1 MKYFLAILSIIVISF
16 QVKGQVEIELPKNE
30 FSFNLLSLKNRYVV
44 EGGKKYYLNFLHG
57 LSYKR
62 YFNKNAIRFNFS
74 YFQKID
80 EIENSQ
86 SESDG
91 NFSEIEFGLGYQRG
105 FLNNWIK
112 PYIAVDFKIMG
123 GNLVEERTDI
133 LNPSYE
139 KYDINKLGIGI
150 SPTFGVKFETK
161 TPLSFSIETN
171 VEMLM
176 YRDDGSVYFWSPAE
190 VPDLSDVNKSGFR
203 SGFNPVAALFI
214 SLEF

>member
-1 MKYFLAILSIIVISF
+1 MKYFFTILSIIFISF
-16 QVKGQVEIELPKNE
+16 PVKGQEEIELPKNE
-30 FSFNLLSLKNRYVV
+30 FSFNLLSVKNRYVV

-62 YFNKNAIRFNFS
+62 HFNKNAIRFNFN

-80 EIENSQ
+80 KIDNSQ
-86 SESDG
+86 SESSG
-91 NFSEIEFGLGYQRG
+91 NYSEIEFGLGYQRG
-105 FLNNWIK
+105 FLNSWIK
-112 PYIAVDFKIMG
+112 PYIAVDLKIMG
-123 GNLVEERTDI
+123 GNLVEERNNN

-150 SPTFGVKFETK
+150 SPTLGVKFETK

-176 YRDDGSVYFWSPAE
+176 YREEGSVYFWSPTE
-190 VPDLSDVNKSGFR
+190 IPDLSDVNKSDYR
-203 SGFNPVAALFI
+203 SRFNPVTAFFI